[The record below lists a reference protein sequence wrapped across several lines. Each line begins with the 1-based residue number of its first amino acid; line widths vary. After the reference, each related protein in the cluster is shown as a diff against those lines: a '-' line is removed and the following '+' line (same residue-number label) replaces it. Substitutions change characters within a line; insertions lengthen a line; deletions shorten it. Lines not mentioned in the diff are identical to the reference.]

1 MTNPII
7 SQELP
12 QARMS
17 IPPAKR
23 TLQGRADLLCAIA
36 LCLLT
41 LLSWIP
47 RWRGPI
53 DVRWDGG
60 TYYVLGTSL
69 AEGEGYRLLNEPGE
83 IRADQYPPLLP
94 AIVALHQKILGT
106 TDPVPVGMW
115 LRRTW
120 IVVSV

>member
-12 QARMS
+12 QAPMS